1 MSAEVTAGVAAQV
14 AAGGA
19 EEATAEVRTFL
30 DGGLGRIVLNR
41 PRALNSL
48 THDMIT
54 ALRAT
59 LDAWAADDRVRAVAL
74 TGAGERGLC
83 AGADIRAMHDDAKAG
98 GAGTRAFFRDE
109 YRLNALIARYPKP
122 YLAVMD
128 GITMGGGVG
137 LSAHGAVRIVTE
149 RSVVAMPET
158 RIGLTPDVGGSF
170 LLARAPG
177 ELGTHLALTSS
188 SMGPGDALLCG
199 FADRFVPSARV
210 PDLLAE
216 LPAALARGTE
226 PASTV
231 GGLVAAHAEPA
242 PPAALDARR
251 DWIDACYAA
260 DTVEEI
266 VERLLNSGVA
276 EAKEA
281 AELVLGNSPTAVKVA
296 LAALRLARTLPSL
309 EAVLDQE
316 YRISC
321 AALESHDLVE
331 GIRAQ
336 VIDKDRDPRWSPA
349 SAAEVTA
356 ADVARFLA
364 PRTDDELGLA

>member
-1 MSAEVTAGVAAQV
+1 MSAEP
-14 AAGGA
+14 
-19 EEATAEVRTFL
+19 AEVQAFL
-30 DGGLGRIVLNR
+30 EGAVGRIVLNR

-48 THDMIT
+48 THSMIT
-54 ALRAT
+54 ALRTT
-59 LDAWAADDRVRAVAL
+59 LDDWTADDRVRAVVL
-74 TGAGERGLC
+74 TGTGERGLC

-122 YLAVMD
+122 YVAVMD

-149 RSVVAMPET
+149 RSTVAMPET
-158 RIGLTPDVGGSF
+158 RIGLVPDVGGSR

-177 ELGTHLALTSS
+177 ELGTHLGLTSAA
-188 SMGPGDALLCG
+188 MGPGDALLCG
-199 FADRFVPSARV
+199 FADHYVPSGRL
-210 PDLLAE
+210 PELLD
-216 LPAALARGTE
+216 ALARGGD
-226 PASTV
+226 PAAT
-231 GGLVAAHAEPA
+231 VAAHAEPA
-242 PPAALDARR
+242 PPAALAAHRG
-251 DWIDACYAA
+251 WIDACYAA

-266 VERLLNSGVA
+266 VERLLDSGVP

-296 LAALRLARTLPSL
+296 LTALRRARTLPSL

-321 AALESHDLVE
+321 AALDGHDLVE

-336 VIDKDRDPRWSPA
+336 VIDKDRDPHWSPA
-349 SAAEVTA
+349 ALAGVTA
-356 ADVARFLA
+356 ADVDRFLA
-364 PRTDDELGLA
+364 PRAGDELGLA

>member
-1 MSAEVTAGVAAQV
+1 MSDEVQV
-14 AAGGA
+14 Y
-19 EEATAEVRTFL
+19 R
-30 DGGLGRIVLNR
+30 DGGVGRIVLNR

-48 THDMIT
+48 THGMIT
-54 ALRAT
+54 A
-59 LDAWAADDRVRAVAL
+59 VRAALDEWTADGAVRVVVL

-98 GAGTRAFFRDE
+98 GARARAFFRDE

-122 YLAVMD
+122 YVAVMD

-158 RIGLTPDVGGSF
+158 RIGLVPDVGGSL

-177 ELGTHLALTSS
+177 ELGTHLGLTSG

-199 FADRFVPSARV
+199 FADHFVPSARI
-210 PDLLAE
+210 PALLD
-216 LPAALARGTE
+216 ALTE
-226 PASTV
+226 ASDVAST
-231 GGLVAAHAEPA
+231 VAAHAEPA
-242 PPAALDARR
+242 PPAALAAARE
-251 DWIDACYAA
+251 WIDACYAA
-260 DTVEEI
+260 DTAEKI
-266 VERLLNSGVA
+266 VERLLNSGMP

-281 AELVLGNSPTAVKVA
+281 AELVLGNSPTAVKVT
-296 LAALRLARTLPSL
+296 LAALRRARSLPSL
-309 EAVLDQE
+309 EAALDQE

-321 AALESHDLVE
+321 AALDGHDLVE

-336 VIDKDRDPRWSPA
+336 VIDKDRSPRWSPA
-349 SAAEVTA
+349 TLAEVTDA
-356 ADVARFLA
+356 EVARFLA
-364 PRTDDELGLA
+364 PREGDELGLA

>member
-1 MSAEVTAGVAAQV
+1 MSAEL
-14 AAGGA
+14 
-19 EEATAEVRTFL
+19 TAEVTTEVRAFL
-30 DGGLGRIVLNR
+30 DGGLGRIELNR

-48 THDMIT
+48 THAMIT

-74 TGAGERGLC
+74 TGAGGRGLC

-149 RSVVAMPET
+149 RSTVAMPET

-199 FADRFVPSARV
+199 FADHFVPSARV
-210 PDLLAE
+210 PDLLA
-216 LPAALARGTE
+216 ALARSTD
-226 PASTV
+226 PATAA
-231 GGLVAAHAEPA
+231 GELVAAHAEPA
-242 PPAALDARR
+242 PAAGLAEQR

-296 LAALRLARTLPSL
+296 LAALRRARTLPSL

-336 VIDKDRDPRWSPA
+336 VIDKDRNPRWSPA
-349 SAAEVTA
+349 SAAEVTE
-356 ADVARFLA
+356 ADVARYLA

>member
-1 MSAEVTAGVAAQV
+1 MNAEV
-14 AAGGA
+14 
-19 EEATAEVRTFL
+19 AEVQAFL
-30 DGGLGRIVLNR
+30 DGSVGRIVLNR

-48 THDMIT
+48 THGMIT

-59 LDAWAADDRVRAVAL
+59 LDAWSTDDRVRVVVL

-109 YRLNALIARYPKP
+109 YLLNALIARYPKP
-122 YLAVMD
+122 YVAVMD

-149 RSVVAMPET
+149 RSTVAMPET
-158 RIGLTPDVGGSF
+158 RIGLVPDVGGSR
-170 LLARAPG
+170 LLAHTPG
-177 ELGTHLALTSS
+177 ELGLHLGLTSA

-199 FADRFVPSARV
+199 FADHYVPSARI
-210 PDLLAE
+210 PELLDALTRAAATDLL
-216 LPAALARGTE
+216 PTAATPVTAVD
-226 PASTV
+226 AV
-231 GGLVAAHAEPA
+231 DAVVAAHAEPA
-242 PPAALDARR
+242 PPAALAGQRA
-251 DWIDACYAA
+251 WIDACYAA

-266 VERLLNSGVA
+266 VEHLLNSGVP

-281 AELVLGNSPTAVKVA
+281 AELVLGNSPTAVKA
-296 LAALRLARTLPSL
+296 TLAALRRARTLPSL

-321 AALESHDLVE
+321 AALDGHDLVE

-336 VIDKDRDPRWSPA
+336 VIDKDRNPRWEPA
-349 SAAEVTA
+349 TLAEVTE

-364 PRTDDELGLA
+364 PREGDELGLA

>member
-1 MSAEVTAGVAAQV
+1 MSAEV
-14 AAGGA
+14 
-19 EEATAEVRTFL
+19 AEVQVVLDR

-48 THDMIT
+48 THGMIAT
-54 ALRAT
+54 IRAT
-59 LDAWAADDRVRAVAL
+59 LDDWAADDRVRAVVL

-83 AGADIRAMHDDAKAG
+83 AGADLRAMHREVVAG

-122 YLAVMD
+122 FVALMD

-137 LSAHGAVRIVTE
+137 LSGHGAVRVVTE
-149 RSVVAMPET
+149 RSTVAMPET
-158 RIGLTPDVGGSF
+158 RIGLVPDVGGSR

-177 ELGTHLALTSS
+177 ELGTHLGLTSA

-199 FADRFVPSARV
+199 FADHFVPSARI
-210 PDLLAE
+210 PELLE
-216 LPAALARGTE
+216 ALARDAE
-226 PASTV
+226 PATT
-231 GGLVAAHAEPA
+231 VAAHAEPP
-242 PPAALDARR
+242 PPAELAEQR
-251 DWIDACYAA
+251 DWIDTCYAA

-266 VERLLNSGVA
+266 VERLLDSGVP
-276 EAKEA
+276 EAKES
-281 AELVLGNSPTAVKVA
+281 AELVLGNSPTAVKVT
-296 LAALRLARTLPSL
+296 LAALRRARALPSL

-321 AALESHDLVE
+321 AALDGPDLVE

-336 VIDKDRDPRWSPA
+336 VIDKDRNPQWSPRTLA
-349 SAAEVTA
+349 DVTE

-364 PRTDDELGLA
+364 PREGDELGLA

>member
-1 MSAEVTAGVAAQV
+1 MSAEV
-14 AAGGA
+14 
-19 EEATAEVRTFL
+19 AEVQAFL
-30 DGGLGRIVLNR
+30 DENGDGGLGRIVLNR

-48 THDMIT
+48 THGMIT

-59 LDAWAADDRVRAVAL
+59 LDDWAADGRVRAVVL

-109 YRLNALIARYPKP
+109 YRLNALIADYPKP
-122 YLAVMD
+122 YVAVMD

-158 RIGLTPDVGGSF
+158 RIGLVPDVGGSR
-170 LLARAPG
+170 LLAHAPG
-177 ELGTHLALTSS
+177 ELGTHLGLTSA

-199 FADRFVPSARV
+199 FADHYVPSARL
-210 PDLLAE
+210 PELLD
-216 LPAALARGTE
+216 ALAGSADPT
-226 PASTV
+226 AA
-231 GGLVAAHAEPA
+231 VAAHAEPA
-242 PPAALDARR
+242 PPAELAARR
-251 DWIDACYAA
+251 EWIDACYAA

-266 VERLLNSGVA
+266 VERLLNSGVPD
-276 EAKEA
+276 AKEA
-281 AELVLGNSPTAVKVA
+281 AGLVLGNSPTAVKVT
-296 LAALRLARTLPSL
+296 LAALRRARTLPSL
-309 EAVLDQE
+309 KAVLDQE

-321 AALESHDLVE
+321 AALDGHDLVE

-336 VIDKDRDPRWSPA
+336 VVDKDRNPQWSPRTL
-349 SAAEVTA
+349 AEVTE

-364 PRTDDELGLA
+364 PREDDELGLA